1 MISSKLLRCF
11 FIVFI
16 CYANSAFSQDQPESK
31 FGWQLGVQTWSFNRF
46 TLAEA
51 IDKAKSVGVKYIQ
64 AFPGQK
70 IGGGIEGEL
79 DFKKIDKETE
89 KKVLQLLKDKGI
101 VMVSYGV
108 AGPKNIDEWK
118 QLFEFAKDMD
128 LESVAAEPSFD
139 ILPAVSGLA
148 EQYKI
153 RVAIHNHPR
162 PTHYWSPDTT
172 LAALTIA
179 SSKYVGVNADIG
191 HWVRSGLNPVECLQK
206 LQGHIFALHL
216 KDLNE
221 KSPAA
226 HDVVWGTGVSD
237 VDGVLV
243 ELNRQNFK
251 GPIFAEYEY
260 HWENNTQEI
269 AESIKNL
276 RENKKNLNNRQS
288 VERIVWKDCNKL
300 F

>member
-11 FIVFI
+11 FISII
-16 CYANSAFSQDQPESK
+16 CLANTAFSQSQPESK

-46 TLAEA
+46 TLAQA
-51 IDKAKSVGVKYIQ
+51 IDKADSVGVKYIQ

-70 IGGGIEGEL
+70 IGGGIAGDL
-79 DFKKIDKETE
+79 DFKKIDRETE
-89 KKVLQLLKDKGI
+89 EKVLHLLRNKGI
-101 VMVSYGV
+101 VMLSYGV

-118 QLFEFAKDMD
+118 QLFEFAKDMH

-139 ILPAVSGLA
+139 ILPAVARLA

-172 LAALTIA
+172 LAALSIA
-179 SSKYVGVNADIG
+179 GSDYIGVNADIG

-221 KSPAA
+221 KSPGAY
-226 HDVVWGTGVSD
+226 DVVWGTGVSD
-237 VDGVLV
+237 VNGVLV
-243 ELNRQNFK
+243 ELKRQNFK

-260 HWENNTQEI
+260 HWDNNAPEI

-276 RENKKNLNNRQS
+276 REMIKKL
-288 VERIVWKDCNKL
+288 K
-300 F
+300 